1 MLIEHRCAWSAD
13 PACAIVPDP
22 MFDTLLDG
30 CRWCK
35 RCGPLQIERQ
45 ATVKALIDSGYDD
58 RLESA
63 LEIVELAPLASRS

>member
-1 MLIEHRCAWSAD
+1 
-13 PACAIVPDP
+13 